1 MSIKYSLED
10 LKKFNL
16 FTEYYNEYNF
26 FNGKVEIEFTLFIN
40 DKLKRILTLKS
51 NIKITLT
58 FFNYTK
64 NRDFTMVKLHKVA
77 GKVMGFLEAFEGSR
91 PALDSGFILIV
102 RGMSSKNIAIADMKQ
117 TLDDLIVFLDGKEV
131 EPISD
136 EAAAIINR
144 MDEQIRASVPVNNE
158 TDAGGIER
166 MKKELEILNVA
177 AEYKLFTSTHTG
189 VFVVMWKDKSDS
201 GPLFIETVISDDEKG

>member
-1 MSIKYSLED
+1 
-10 LKKFNL
+10 
-16 FTEYYNEYNF
+16 
-26 FNGKVEIEFTLFIN
+26 
-40 DKLKRILTLKS
+40 
-51 NIKITLT
+51 
-58 FFNYTK
+58 
-64 NRDFTMVKLHKVA
+64 MVKLHKVA